1 MAQKYAVYKLTKV
14 AGKKEYKVSSTEVCK
29 SLKDAYRLLGVWDE
43 ELDGPVMFNSK
54 TGEFVAYELH
64 DRVLYVPNRKEV
76 PEGRQLMG
84 AYARYPL
91 YYIDEYPNQY
101 KHYIVRPERK
111 WLGHYELTIK
121 GVV

>member
-14 AGKKEYKVSSTEVCK
+14 SGKKEYEVSTTEVCK
-29 SLKDAYRLLGVWDE
+29 SLKDAYHLLEVWDE
-43 ELDGPVMFNSK
+43 ELDGPVTFNSK

-64 DRVLYVPNRKEV
+64 DRVLYVPNWKDDT
-76 PEGRQLMG
+76 EGLKLIG

-91 YYIDEYPNQY
+91 YLIDEYPNPY
-101 KHYIVRPERK
+101 KHYVVKSERK
-111 WLGHYELTIK
+111 WGGHYELTVT

>member
-14 AGKKEYKVSSTEVCK
+14 PGKKEYEVFSAEVCR
-29 SLKDAYRLLGVWDE
+29 SLKEAYRVLELWDE
-43 ELDGPVMFNSK
+43 DLDGPVTFNSK

-64 DRVLYVPNRKEV
+64 DRVLYVPNWKER
-76 PEGRQLMG
+76 PEGMQLVG

-91 YYIDEYPNQY
+91 YFIDEYPNPN
-101 KHYIVRPERK
+101 KHYVVRAERK
-111 WLGHYELTIK
+111 WSGHYELTIK